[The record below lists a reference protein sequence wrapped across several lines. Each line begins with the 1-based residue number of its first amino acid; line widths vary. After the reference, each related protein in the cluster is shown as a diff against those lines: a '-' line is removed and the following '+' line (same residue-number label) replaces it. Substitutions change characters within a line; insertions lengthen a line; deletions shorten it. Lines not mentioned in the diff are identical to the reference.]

1 MRLHSVLQ
9 LGTVLTSPFSW
20 PLLMSV
26 QCTSTR
32 KSDVFTAFLRLGRR
46 CHRRTVG
53 SARAR
58 APSACSPG
66 AAARR
71 AARGQVVRHG
81 VARGTVEERGSA
93 AARTLS
99 VTAGACARGGA
110 FGGPDGPKF
119 HGAARR
125 RGLPEQPLCAWV
137 TLGEK
142 GVLRVVLLVLCVC
155 VALPVVASCVDA
167 CVRSCPTVVAQGRW
181 CASRLLPVA

>member
-1 MRLHSVLQ
+1 MHASPQASHCPAAGLCSLHLFP
-9 LGTVLTSPFSW
+9 GRYTATVPIHRVMFSQPF
-20 PLLMSV
+20 
-26 QCTSTR
+26 C
-32 KSDVFTAFLRLGRR
+32 LGRR

-155 VALPVVASCVDA
+155 VALPVVASCVAA